1 MVGEQVEP
9 KICSIDEALNI
20 SRNLA
25 LDLVEISPNVDPPV
39 CKVIDYKKFIYDQKK
54 KLKTIQSKA
63 QKVVIK
69 ELRFGPNTGEHDFEF
84 KLKHAKNFLKDG
96 AKVKAFVFF
105 RGRTI
110 VFKEQGQILLLRLAQ
125 ALEDVGVVE
134 EMPKLDG
141 KKMIMIIAP
150 KKKKIKKKKMPK
162 MKTKAGAKKRFKL
175 TGSGKLKRKQAFKS
189 HILTK
194 KETKQKHNLTKTEYV
209 SKADTKSIKLQLGI

>member
-9 KICSIDEALNI
+9 KICSIDEALKT
-20 SRNLA
+20 SKDLA
-25 LDLVEISPNVDPPV
+25 LDLVEISPNADPPV

-63 QKVVIK
+63 QKVIVK
-69 ELRFGPNTGEHDFEF
+69 ELRFGPNTGEHDFDF
-84 KLKHAKNFLKDG
+84 KLKHAKKFLEDG

-125 ALEDVGVVE
+125 ALEDVGIVE

-141 KKMIMIIAP
+141 KKMIIIIAP
-150 KKKKIKKKKMPK
+150 KKKK
-162 MKTKAGAKKRFKL
+162 
-175 TGSGKLKRKQAFKS
+175 
-189 HILTK
+189 
-194 KETKQKHNLTKTEYV
+194 
-209 SKADTKSIKLQLGI
+209 

>member
-1 MVGEQVEP
+1 MVGESVEP
-9 KICSIDEALNI
+9 KICSLDEALKI
-20 SRNLA
+20 SASLGM
-25 LDLVEISPNVDPPV
+25 DLVEISPNVDPPV

-84 KLKHAKNFLKDG
+84 KLKHAKNFLQDG

-110 VFKEQGQILLLRLAQ
+110 VFKEQGQILLLKLAQ
-125 ALEDVGVVE
+125 ALEDVGIVE

-141 KKMIMIIAP
+141 KKMIIIIAP
-150 KKKKIKKKKMPK
+150 KKK
-162 MKTKAGAKKRFKL
+162 
-175 TGSGKLKRKQAFKS
+175 
-189 HILTK
+189 
-194 KETKQKHNLTKTEYV
+194 N
-209 SKADTKSIKLQLGI
+209 

>member
-1 MVGEQVEP
+1 MVGDQVEP
-9 KICSIDEALNI
+9 KICSIDEALKI
-20 SRNLA
+20 SRKLG

-69 ELRFGPNTGEHDFEF
+69 ELRFGPNTGDHDFDF
-84 KLKHAKNFLKDG
+84 KLKHAKNFLQDG
-96 AKVKAFVFF
+96 AKVRAFVFF

-110 VFKEQGQILLLRLAQ
+110 IFKEQGQILLLRLAQ

-150 KKKKIKKKKMPK
+150 KKKK
-162 MKTKAGAKKRFKL
+162 
-175 TGSGKLKRKQAFKS
+175 
-189 HILTK
+189 
-194 KETKQKHNLTKTEYV
+194 
-209 SKADTKSIKLQLGI
+209 

>member
-1 MVGEQVEP
+1 MES
-9 KICSIDEALNI
+9 KICSIDDALKI
-20 SRNLA
+20 SRNLE

-63 QKVVIK
+63 QKVVVK
-69 ELRFGPNTGEHDFEF
+69 ELRFGPNTGEHDFDF
-84 KLKHAKNFLKDG
+84 KLKHAKNFLQDG

-110 VFKEQGQILLLRLAQ
+110 IFKEQGQILLLRLAQ
-125 ALEDVGVVE
+125 ALEDVGIVE

-150 KKKKIKKKKMPK
+150 KKK
-162 MKTKAGAKKRFKL
+162 
-175 TGSGKLKRKQAFKS
+175 
-189 HILTK
+189 
-194 KETKQKHNLTKTEYV
+194 N
-209 SKADTKSIKLQLGI
+209 

>member
-1 MVGEQVEP
+1 MAQKRPYRGRVIKKKLHRTNQEITAAFVRMVGEQVEP
-9 KICSIDEALNI
+9 KICSIDEALQI
-20 SRNLA
+20 SRKIG
-25 LDLVEISPNVDPPV
+25 LDLVEISPKADPPV

-84 KLKHAKNFLKDG
+84 KLKHAKKFLQDG

-110 VFKEQGQILLLRLAQ
+110 IFKEQGQILLLKLAQ

-134 EMPKLDG
+134 EMPRLDG
-141 KKMIMIIAP
+141 KKMIIIIAP
-150 KKKKIKKKKMPK
+150 KKKK
-162 MKTKAGAKKRFKL
+162 
-175 TGSGKLKRKQAFKS
+175 
-189 HILTK
+189 
-194 KETKQKHNLTKTEYV
+194 
-209 SKADTKSIKLQLGI
+209 

>member
-1 MVGEQVEP
+1 MFYTIAEIG
-9 KICSIDEALNI
+9 INHNGSLDEAIKIAKNLN
-20 SRNLA
+20 

-69 ELRFGPNTGEHDFEF
+69 ELRFGPNTGDHDFEF
-84 KLKHAKNFLKDG
+84 KLKHAKSFLKDG
-96 AKVKAFVFF
+96 AKVRAFVFF

-110 VFKEQGQILLLRLAQ
+110 IFKEQGQILLLKLAQ
-125 ALEDVGVVE
+125 ALEEFGVVE

-150 KKKKIKKKKMPK
+150 KKKK
-162 MKTKAGAKKRFKL
+162 
-175 TGSGKLKRKQAFKS
+175 
-189 HILTK
+189 
-194 KETKQKHNLTKTEYV
+194 
-209 SKADTKSIKLQLGI
+209 

>member
-1 MVGEQVEP
+1 MVGESVEP
-9 KICSIDEALNI
+9 KICSIDDALNI
-20 SRNLA
+20 SRKLG

-69 ELRFGPNTGEHDFEF
+69 ELRFGPNTGEHDFDF

-141 KKMIMIIAP
+141 KKMIIIIAP
-150 KKKKIKKKKMPK
+150 KKKK
-162 MKTKAGAKKRFKL
+162 
-175 TGSGKLKRKQAFKS
+175 
-189 HILTK
+189 
-194 KETKQKHNLTKTEYV
+194 
-209 SKADTKSIKLQLGI
+209 